1 MQTLTIT
8 LLTDGSSDR
17 VLLPLINFL
26 LDEFSPTPHRVIFA
40 EGLHTGSLVS
50 RLESVLDLYPCDLLL
65 IHRDAETLSIEA
77 RQDEIK
83 SAALAVGGLPHSI
96 HIIPVRMTETWLLID
111 QLAVR
116 RAAGNPRGSQQ
127 LNIPAVKNLEGLPDP
142 KVVLFN
148 ALTTAANLGARR
160 RRQFRPE
167 SLRHRVAELIE
178 DPSLLRALV
187 SFKHFESQ
195 VVEYFAK
202 RT

>member
-1 MQTLTIT
+1 MPILTIT

-26 LDEFSPTPHRVIFA
+26 LDELSPTPHRVIFA
-40 EGLHTGSLVS
+40 EGLHSGSLVS
-50 RLESVLDLYPCDLLL
+50 RLESALDLYPCDLLL
-65 IHRDAETLSIEA
+65 IHRDSETLSSED

-83 SAALAVGGLPHSI
+83 RAESAVQGLPHSI

-111 QLAVR
+111 QQAIR
-116 RAAGNPRGSQQ
+116 RAAGNPSGNQP
-127 LNIPAVKNLEGLPDP
+127 LGIPAVKTLEGLPNP
-142 KVVLFN
+142 KAVLFN
-148 ALTTAANLGARR
+148 ALTTAKNLGSRR

-178 DPSLLRALV
+178 DPSRLRSLV

-195 VVEYFAK
+195 VAEYFAT